1 MRLDQ
6 MIYFAL
12 GLALLSENTQTFKG
26 NIIGTFLYYHM
37 YGICHVHKSAKDDF
51 SALCVRR

>member
-1 MRLDQ
+1 

-51 SALCVRR
+51 YALCVRR